1 MIGLLLLL
9 AGVFAGTA
17 WWHLL
22 KGREMARAAAA
33 RACREHGLVLIDDTV
48 VLESARLGR
57 ERGVPRYGLRY
68 RFEFA
73 SGGRLHRGGTVLI
86 APRHPAVVLIET
98 DAGRVIEEI
107 PAG

>member
-33 RACREHGLVLIDDTV
+33 RACREHGLVLMDDTV
-48 VLESARLGR
+48 VFETVSYRRGNDRRLFAL
-57 ERGVPRYGLRY
+57 VYG
-68 RFEFA
+68 FEYA
-73 SGGRLHRGGTVLI
+73 YMGILHRGGKVWVTPGFAATVLI
-86 APRHPAVVLIET
+86 STDHGDLIE
-98 DAGRVIEEI
+98 EYK
-107 PAG
+107 